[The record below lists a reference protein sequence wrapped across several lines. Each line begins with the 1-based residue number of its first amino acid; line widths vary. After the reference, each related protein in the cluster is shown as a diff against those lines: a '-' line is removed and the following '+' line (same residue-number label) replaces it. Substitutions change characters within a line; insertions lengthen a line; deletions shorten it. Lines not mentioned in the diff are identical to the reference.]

1 MKKEIQLI
9 KIYCAVCQIYDSI
22 TARESQRLSNNFR
35 PKFTDEEAIT
45 IYLWGIANEKFEVK
59 AAYNFIVEYWS
70 EWFPDLPT
78 YRNLDR
84 RICNLCDIFVQ
95 IASYL
100 ITDSEI
106 DFSVIDYLTD
116 SMPVI
121 VAGDKRSG
129 IAKTAGEICN
139 KGYCGS
145 KDKYYYGVKL
155 HAFVQKQYQSL
166 PNPYA
171 FWLTPASEADLPAAE
186 QNLDFISDINLFA
199 DKAYISKAWA
209 AVLARRNVTLVTPA
223 KLQKGKS
230 DFNPGEKLINSV
242 ISSIRQPIES
252 FFGWLQQKTHI
263 QSASKIRSANGLIS
277 FIFAR
282 LASIF
287 LF

>member
-1 MKKEIQLI
+1 MKEIQVI

-22 TARESQRLSNNFR
+22 TARECQRLSNNFC
-35 PKFTDEEAIT
+35 PKFTDEECIAT
-45 IYLWGIANEKFEVK
+45 YLWGIANQKFEVK
-59 AAYNFIVEYWS
+59 ACYEFIKEYWGD
-70 EWFPDLPT
+70 WFPTLPA
-78 YRNLDR
+78 YQNYDR
-84 RICNLCDIFVQ
+84 RICNLCDIFIQ
-95 IASYL
+95 IASCL
-100 ITDSEI
+100 ITDCGI
-106 DFSVIDYLTD
+106 DFSVIDYMID

-121 VAGDKRSG
+121 VAGEKRSG

-145 KDKYYYGVKL
+145 KEKYYYGVKL

-166 PNPYA
+166 PAPYA

-199 DKAYISKAWA
+199 DKAYISKIWA
-209 AVLARRNVTLVTPA
+209 AELARKNVTVITPA
-223 KLQKGKS
+223 KREKGKS
-230 DFNPGEKLINSV
+230 DFKPGETLMNSV

-252 FFGWLQQKTHI
+252 FFGWLQEKTNIH
-263 QSASKIRSANGLIS
+263 SASNVRSSKGLIS